1 MTNKR
6 RILGQESAID
16 NNQIGIV
23 GEEVQPLF
31 LYYYLSDVDM
41 GRFVQEGAVKSLTK
55 SLLSKIRVPVPP
67 SDTQTQIIEVLESID
82 SRIEIEQEIKTEY
95 QRLKK
100 GLQQDLLSGT
110 VRTTDTKIEVPDE
123 ITQHG

>member
-6 RILGQESAID
+6 RILAQDSAID

-23 GEEVQPLF
+23 GEEVKPLF

-55 SLLSKIRVPVPP
+55 SLLSKVRVPVPP
-67 SDTQTQIIEVLESID
+67 VEIQSKIVAILESID
-82 SRIEIEQEIKTEY
+82 KQIETEKRVKTQQE
-95 QRLKK
+95 RLKR
-100 GLQQDLLSGT
+100 GLMQDLLSGT
-110 VRTTDTKIEVPDE
+110 VRTTDTNIEVPEE
-123 ITQHG
+123 IVQYG